1 MKMLKKIMKTERKI
15 TMEKF
20 KQLVIEE
27 LKKMRTEQ
35 MYNSFEYQILDKAI
49 RRVEALNVNDP
60 AVDDGK

>member
-1 MKMLKKIMKTERKI
+1 MD
-15 TMEKF
+15 KF